1 MNKRHYQEN
10 ACFTPALSG
19 SALILFSLL
28 PFFFLKGCFVSN
40 SVPPTPVSAEI
51 AKENDNTNSNP
62 GIPSLSVKYT
72 VKELHF
78 SWNAVAGATYY
89 RLLEN
94 PDGISGFSP
103 ISPDISSTSYIH
115 EIKSRSSGWNNAR
128 YQLEACNSSL
138 KCTTSPIVDIKE
150 SILAGIAPVTASN
163 GKLSDYFGLTVA
175 LSNDGTTLVVGAPGE
190 DSSATGING
199 GESTEKQL
207 HSGAAYVFEY
217 KDSKWVQH
225 TYLKASDSTQNSKFG
240 YSLALSSD
248 GNTLAIGALEGHGK
262 ENEQSGLVYIFTR
275 SNNQWR
281 EQASLRAVSTETGDL
296 FGSTVA
302 LTGDGATLAI
312 GAPGEDSG
320 KAGTESDNSATDS
333 GAAYIWS
340 LDSNGQWKQQQY
352 IKPDNITRFGEFG
365 KTVVISSNGN
375 TLVISAD
382 KGAATD
388 NRGTGA
394 IFVFSY
400 QADEGQWLNQQLIKT
415 ISPTGESHFGARI
428 ALSSDGNTLAAGAR
442 QENSDNDEHSG
453 AVYIFGR
460 TPTGRWIKQ
469 GNLRASNASSHD
481 EFGSSLAFSRDASLL
496 AVGAP
501 FEDSMATGLNGDQ
514 RRDECCNSGS
524 VYLYSQTDDQQ
535 WKQISYIK
543 PTEDS
548 EDSNERLFGEF
559 GTSIAL
565 SSDNSTL
572 AVGAPHLGS
581 LLLLTG
587 EILETLSAP
596 KGDGVVYLYSLP
608 AMLN

>member
-1 MNKRHYQEN
+1 MNKTHHQEN
-10 ACFTPALSG
+10 SCFIPAPSG

-28 PFFFLKGCFVSN
+28 SFFFMKGCFVSN
-40 SVPPTPVSAEI
+40 SVPTTPVSAEI
-51 AKENDNTNSNP
+51 EKENDNTNSNP
-62 GIPSLSVKYT
+62 GIPTLSVKYT

-78 SWNAVAGATYY
+78 SWNAVAEATYY
-89 RLLEN
+89 RVLEN

-103 ISPDISSTSYIH
+103 ISPNISSTSYIH

-138 KCTTSPIVDIKE
+138 KCTASPIVDVKQ

-163 GKLSDYFGLTVA
+163 GKLNDYFGLTVA
-175 LSNDGTTLVVGAPGE
+175 LSNDGSTLVVGAPGE
-190 DSSATGING
+190 DSSATGVNG
-199 GESTEKQL
+199 DESTEKQL
-207 HSGAAYVFEY
+207 QSGAAYVFEY
-217 KDSKWVQH
+217 KDNKWVQH

-248 GNTLAIGALEGHGK
+248 GNTLAIGAPEGH
-262 ENEQSGLVYIFTR
+262 NEQSGMVYIFTR

-281 EQASLRAVSTETGDL
+281 EQASLRAVRTETGDL
-296 FGSTVA
+296 FGSAVA
-302 LTGDGATLAI
+302 LTGDGNTLVI

-320 KAGTESDNSATDS
+320 ITDTESDNSTADS
-333 GAAYIWS
+333 GAAYVWS
-340 LDSNGQWKQQQY
+340 LGSNGQWKQQQY

-365 KTVVISSNGN
+365 KTTVISSNGK

-400 QADEGQWLNQQLIKT
+400 QPGEGQWLNQQLIKT
-415 ISPTGESHFGARI
+415 TSPTRESRFGASI

-442 QENSDNDEHSG
+442 QESGDNDEHSG
-453 AVYIFGR
+453 AVYVFGK
-460 TPTGRWIKQ
+460 TPTGQWMKQ
-469 GNLRASNASSHD
+469 GNLRAPNASSHD

-524 VYLYSQTDDQQ
+524 VYLYTQTDDQQ
-535 WKQISYIK
+535 WKQIAYIK